1 MTKDNW
7 FRIILSGS
15 LVLIL
20 AACNQ
25 AVTPNLPENTSLPI
39 TATEQTVVAQTG
51 TAAPIEGEDTQMTP
65 SLPTP
70 GSTGMQYLVE
80 KAKEDLAQRL
90 SISVNQI
97 DLIEATAVVW
107 PNSSLGCPQP
117 GMVYAEVLTPG
128 YLILLN
134 AGSEEYE
141 YHTSRSTEVIYCEN
155 PDSPVPGTPDD
166 I

>member
-25 AVTPNLPENTSLPI
+25 AIAPNLPGSTGLPI
-39 TATEQTVVAQTG
+39 TEAEQTVVAQTG

-90 SISVNQI
+90 SISLSQI
-97 DLIEATAVVW
+97 NLVEATEVVW
-107 PNSSLGCPQP
+107 PDASLGCPQP

-134 AGSEEYE
+134 ADSEEYE

-155 PDSPVPGTPDD
+155 PTPPVPGTPDD